1 MIEELVVFGLIALA
15 ILVFILFIIWLSSK
29 GYVKSG
35 KPLNVFDPKGFCDK
49 ADAANDNAMIISSL
63 NRGPDV
69 NIEDILSKPT
79 PSILKSM
86 FWDW

>member
-1 MIEELVVFGLIALA
+1 MEELIICMAIAA
-15 ILVFILFIIWLSSK
+15 GMFVFILFIIWLSSK
-29 GYVKSG
+29 GYIKGG
-35 KPLNVFDPKGFCDK
+35 KPSITMTPP
-49 ADAANDNAMIISSL
+49 DNHPDNESLIISAL

>member
-1 MIEELVVFGLIALA
+1 MIKELVVCGLAA
-15 ILVFILFIIWLSSK
+15 VGLFIIILVALWLADK
-29 GYVKSG
+29 GRIKSG
-35 KPLNVFDPKGFCDK
+35 SPLNVFDPKGFCDR
-49 ADAANDNAMIISSL
+49 ADAANNNAMIISSL